1 MPVFRTIIF
10 VAAVAGTVAGFALT
24 ALQHL
29 STVPLIRQAET
40 VEAKTA
46 PPQDASETRD
56 QDATSPNV
64 NGWPADGLER
74 VIYTALANVVG
85 AIGAGCCLWR

>member
-10 VAAVAGTVAGFALT
+10 VAAVAGAIAGFALT

-40 VEAKTA
+40 YEAKT
-46 PPQDASETRD
+46 PPTQGATEARD
-56 QDATSPNV
+56 QDATSAHV
-64 NGWPADGLER
+64 HGWPADESSIPRSRTLSALS
-74 VIYTALANVVG
+74 ALA
-85 AIGAGCCLWR
+85 CCSWR